1 MKKLII
7 NADDF
12 GRHQSINNAIIQGHV
27 SGCITSASLMPG
39 GNAFKDAVDK
49 AIEHPQLGIGIHLT
63 LIGEKPVMDPTEIPS
78 LVDDKGYLHKEYP
91 QFLARFL
98 RGKINLSEVRAEL
111 SAQIDKVVAS
121 GVRITHID
129 SHQHLHVLPGIID
142 IVLDIAKQH
151 NIKALRIPDVP
162 IGFTGGY
169 TYSFGQFI
177 GRAGLVL
184 LAKVA
189 RFKAKRSGFI
199 TPDHFYG
206 IVAGG
211 SLREDCL
218 LDIANVLEN
227 GTTEV
232 MVHPGDDD
240 VLLSKECGWQ
250 HNFQTELEAVMS
262 TKVRKLLGSKEIILA
277 TFNDIQQK

>member
-39 GNAFKDAVDK
+39 GNAFQDAVYK
-49 AIEHPQLGIGIHLT
+49 AIEHPQLGIGVHLT
-63 LIGEKPVMDPTEIPS
+63 LIGEKPVMDPIEIPS
-78 LVDDKGYLHKEYP
+78 LVDDKGYLLKEYP
-91 QFLARFL
+91 QFLGRFL
-98 RGKINLSEVRAEL
+98 RGKINFYEVRAEL
-111 SAQIDKVVAS
+111 TAQIDKVAAS
-121 GVRITHID
+121 GVRINHID

-142 IVLDIAKQH
+142 VVLDIAEQH
-151 NIKALRIPDVP
+151 HIKAVRIPDVP
-162 IGFTGGY
+162 LGFTGGY
-169 TYSFGQFI
+169 SYSFGQFI
-177 GRAGLVL
+177 GRAGLVF
-184 LAKVA
+184 LAKIA
-189 RFKAKRSGFI
+189 RLKAKRRGFKI
-199 TPDHFYG
+199 PDHFFG

-211 SLREDCL
+211 SLREECL
-218 LDIANVLEN
+218 LDIANVLKN

-240 VLLSKECGWQ
+240 VLLGKECGWQ
-250 HNFQTELEAVMS
+250 HNFQEELEAVMS
-262 TKVRKLLGSKEIILA
+262 PKVCKLLESKEIKLA

>member
-27 SGCITSASLMPG
+27 SGCITSASIMPG

-63 LIGEKPVMDPTEIPS
+63 LIGEKPVMDPNEIPT
-78 LVDDKGYLHKEYP
+78 LVDDKGYLLKEYP
-91 QFLARFL
+91 QFLNRFL

-142 IVLDIAKQH
+142 IVLDIAEKN
-151 NIKALRIPDVP
+151 NIKSLRIPNVP
-162 IGFTGGY
+162 LGFTGGY
-169 TYSFGQFI
+169 SYSFGQFV
-177 GRAGLVL
+177 GRAGLVF
-184 LAKVA
+184 LATIA
-189 RFKAKRSGFI
+189 RFKAKRREFRI
-199 TPDHFYG
+199 PDHFFG

-218 LDIANVLEN
+218 LDITNSLKN

-240 VLLSKECGWQ
+240 VLLGSECGWQ
-250 HNFQTELEAVMS
+250 HNFQEELAAVLS
-262 TKVRKLLGSKEIILA
+262 PKVRKLLESKEIELA

>member
-27 SGCITSASLMPG
+27 LGCITSASLMPG
-39 GNAFKDAVDK
+39 GNAFQDAVDK

-63 LIGEKPVMDPTEIPS
+63 LIGEKPVMNPAEIPS
-78 LVDDKGYLHKEYP
+78 LVDDKGYLLKEYT

-111 SAQIDKVVAS
+111 TAQLDKVVAS

-129 SHQHLHVLPGIID
+129 SHQHLHVLPGIND
-142 IVLDIAKQH
+142 IVLDIAELH

-162 IGFTGGY
+162 LGFTGGY
-169 TYSFGQFI
+169 SYIFGQFI
-177 GRAGLVL
+177 GRAGLVF
-184 LAKVA
+184 LAKIA
-189 RFKAKRSGFI
+189 RFKAKARGFKS
-199 TPDHFYG
+199 PDHFFG

-218 LDIANVLEN
+218 LNIANVLKN
-227 GTTEV
+227 GTTEI
-232 MVHPGDDD
+232 MLHPGEDD
-240 VLLSKECGWQ
+240 VLLRAECGWQ
-250 HNFQTELEAVMS
+250 HNFQEELAAVLS
-262 TKVRKLLGSKEIILA
+262 PKVRNMLESKEIRLV
-277 TFNDIQQK
+277 TFKDIM